1 MSQSQILIL
10 GLLAATCA
18 LFLWARWRH
27 DVVAVA
33 SLLAAVFCGL
43 VPMNEAF
50 AGFSHPAVISVACIL
65 ILSKALEESGAIDIA
80 ARRLIPGDRLGFTG
94 TVAVLCVLVATLSA
108 FMNNVG
114 ALALLMPLALRIAAR
129 QGQPGGRYLM
139 PLAFASLLGGM
150 TTLIGTPPNLIVSS
164 YRTQDGNNGFAMFDF
179 AEVGVAV
186 ALSGILV
193 LILGARFLVPA
204 RERAGADSFEI
215 GAYLTEA
222 RVLPHSRLVGRT
234 LAEAEQALQAA
245 DAQILGLIRNRVRL
259 MAPNMDRSILAN
271 DILLIEAEMMQL
283 APLLGGTGLALAAA
297 EGGATDNG
305 TSTGARPTNPLDLST
320 LAELVVLPTSSCVGR
335 SAAELHLRSVY
346 GINLLAISRQ
356 GQRSTTRLRTTRF
369 RAGDVLLLQGTPK
382 RVAEFAAAS
391 GCVPLAGRDLRFPDP
406 ARALRATAIMVGAL
420 ALAASGIVPTALAFA
435 AGALIAVMGRS
446 LPLRQIYE
454 AVDWPVIVMLGAL
467 IPVAGA
473 MDSTGAADAVAKWVI
488 TTFASDDPVIA
499 LVLLLCITMT
509 LTDFMN
515 NAATAAIMCPIAIGI
530 AEQYGVSAD
539 PFLMAIAIGASCSFL
554 TPIGHQN
561 NTLILGPGGFRFG
574 DYWRLGLPLEII
586 VVLVAVP
593 MLLWVWPL

>member
-1 MSQSQILIL
+1 VSQSQILIL

-43 VPMNEAF
+43 VPTGEAF

-65 ILSKALEESGAIDIA
+65 ILSKALEDSGAIDIA
-80 ARRLIPGDRLGFTG
+80 ARRLLPGDRMGFTG

-114 ALALLMPLALRIAAR
+114 ALALLMPVAMRMSMR
-129 QGQPGGRYLM
+129 QGEPVGRYLM

-164 YRTQDGNNGFAMFDF
+164 YRTQDGNNGFGMFDF
-179 AEVGVAV
+179 ADVGVAV
-186 ALSGILV
+186 ALTGILV

-215 GAYLTEA
+215 GAYLTET
-222 RVLPHSRLVGRT
+222 RVLPQSRLVGRT
-234 LAEAEQALQAA
+234 LADAEQALQAA

-259 MAPNMDRSILAN
+259 MAPNMERTILAD
-271 DILLIEAEMMQL
+271 DILIIEAEILHL
-283 APLLGGTGLALAAA
+283 APLLGGTGLALAEAK
-297 EGGATDNG
+297 GGAPDAGAT
-305 TSTGARPTNPLDLST
+305 TGARAANPLDLST
-320 LAELVVLPTSSCVGR
+320 LAELVVLPTSSCAGR

-356 GQRSTTRLRTTRF
+356 GQRSTTRLRTTGF
-369 RAGDVLLLQGTPK
+369 RAGDVLLLQGAPD

-391 GCVPLAGRDLRFPDP
+391 GCVPLADRELRLPDP
-406 ARALRATAIMVGAL
+406 GRALRATAIMVGAL
-420 ALAASGIVPTALAFA
+420 AVAASGIVPPAVAFA
-435 AGALIAVMGRS
+435 AGALIAVIVRS
-446 LPLRQIYE
+446 LPVRQIYE

-473 MDSTGAADAVAKWVI
+473 MESTGAADAIAHWGI
-488 TTFASDDPVIA
+488 NTFASEDPALA
-499 LVLLLCITMT
+499 LVLLLVITVT

-515 NAATAAIMCPIAIGI
+515 NAATAAVMCPIAIGI
-530 AEQYGVSAD
+530 AGQYGVSAD
-539 PFLMAIAIGASCSFL
+539 PFLMAVAIGASCSFL

-574 DYWRLGLPLEII
+574 DYWRLGLPLEVAVI
-586 VVLVAVP
+586 LVAVP

>member
-1 MSQSQILIL
+1 VTNSQILIL
-10 GLLAATCA
+10 GLLAATCG

-43 VPMNEAF
+43 VPMGEAF
-50 AGFSHPAVISVACIL
+50 EGFSHPAVISVACIL

-80 ARRLIPGDRLGFTG
+80 ARRLLPGDRLGFTG
-94 TVAVLCVLVATLSA
+94 TVAVLCVLVAALSA

-114 ALALLMPLALRIAAR
+114 ALALLMPVALRMAAR

-164 YRTQDGNNGFAMFDF
+164 FRTQDGQQGFGMFDF
-179 AEVGVAV
+179 SEVGVAI
-186 ALSGILV
+186 ALAGILV
-193 LILGARFLVPA
+193 LILGSRFLVPA

-215 GAYLTEA
+215 GAYLTET
-222 RVLPHSRLVGRT
+222 RVLPQSRLVGRS

-259 MAPNMDRSILAN
+259 MAPNMDRILLAE
-271 DILLIEAEMMQL
+271 DILIIEAEILHL
-283 APLLGGTGLALAAA
+283 APLLGGTGLELAEARAGNQDSAAA
-297 EGGATDNG
+297 TNAARAT
-305 TSTGARPTNPLDLST
+305 LDLST
-320 LAELVVLPTSSCVGR
+320 LAELVVLPSATCSGR

-356 GQRSTTRLRTTRF
+356 GQRSTTRLRTTGF
-369 RAGDVLLLQGTPK
+369 RPGDVLLLQGAPD

-391 GCVPLAGRDLRFPDP
+391 GCVPLADRELRLPDP
-406 ARALRATAIMVGAL
+406 ARALRATLIMASAL
-420 ALAASGIVPTALAFA
+420 AVAASGIVPPAVAFA
-435 AGALIAVMGRS
+435 AGALVAVIARS

-473 MDSTGAADAVAKWVI
+473 MESTGAADAVAHWGI
-488 TTFASDDPVIA
+488 ATFASENPVIA
-499 LVLLLCITMT
+499 LVLLLVITIT

-515 NAATAAIMCPIAIGI
+515 NAATAAVMCPIAIGI
-530 AEQYGVSAD
+530 AGQYGVSAD
-539 PFLMAIAIGASCSFL
+539 PFLMAVAIGASCSFM

-574 DYWRLGLPLEII
+574 DYWRLGLPLEIT
-586 VVLVAVP
+586 VVIVAVP

>member
-1 MSQSQILIL
+1 VTTSQILIL
-10 GLLAATCA
+10 GLLAATCG

-33 SLLAAVFCGL
+33 SLLAALLCGL
-43 VPMNEAF
+43 VPMGEAF

-94 TVAVLCVLVATLSA
+94 TVAVLCVLVAALSA

-114 ALALLMPLALRIAAR
+114 ALALLMPVALRMAAR

-164 YRTQDGNNGFAMFDF
+164 FRTQDGQQGFGMFDF
-179 AEVGVAV
+179 SEVGLAV

-193 LILGARFLVPA
+193 LILGSRFLVPA

-222 RVLPHSRLVGRT
+222 RVLPQSRLVGRT

-259 MAPNMDRSILAN
+259 MAPNMDRTIHAE
-271 DILLIEAEMMQL
+271 DILIIEAEILHL
-283 APLLGGTGLALAAA
+283 APLLGGTGLALAEARA
-297 EGGATDNG
+297 GGQDTALTTNASKAT
-305 TSTGARPTNPLDLST
+305 LDLST
-320 LAELVVLPTSSCVGR
+320 LAELVVLPGATCSGR

-356 GQRSTTRLRTTRF
+356 GQRSTTRLRTTGF
-369 RAGDVLLLQGTPK
+369 RPGDVLLLQGAPD

-391 GCVPLAGRDLRFPDP
+391 GCVPLADRELRLPDP
-406 ARALRATAIMVGAL
+406 ARALRATLIMASAL
-420 ALAASGIVPTALAFA
+420 AVAASGIVPTAVAFA
-435 AGALIAVMGRS
+435 AGALIAVIARS
-446 LPLRQIYE
+446 LPVRQIYE

-473 MDSTGAADAVAKWVI
+473 MDSTGAADAVAKWGI
-488 TTFASDDPVIA
+488 STFASEDPVIA
-499 LVLLLCITMT
+499 LVLLLCITIT

-515 NAATAAIMCPIAIGI
+515 NAATAAVMCPIAIGI
-530 AEQYGVSAD
+530 AGQYGVSAD
-539 PFLMAIAIGASCSFL
+539 PFLMAVAIGASCSFL

-574 DYWRLGLPLEII
+574 DYWRLGLPLEIT
-586 VVLVAVP
+586 VVIVAVP

>member
-1 MSQSQILIL
+1 MTTSQILIL
-10 GLLAATCA
+10 GLLAATCG

-33 SLLAAVFCGL
+33 SLLAALLCGL
-43 VPMNEAF
+43 VPMGEAF

-94 TVAVLCVLVATLSA
+94 TVAVLCVLVAALSA

-114 ALALLMPLALRIAAR
+114 ALALLMPVALRMAAR

-164 YRTQDGNNGFAMFDF
+164 FRTQDGQQGFGMFDF
-179 AEVGVAV
+179 SEVGLAV

-193 LILGARFLVPA
+193 LILGSRFLVPA

-222 RVLPHSRLVGRT
+222 RVLPQSRLVGRT

-259 MAPNMDRSILAN
+259 MAPNMDRTIHAE
-271 DILLIEAEMMQL
+271 DILIIEAEILHL
-283 APLLGGTGLALAAA
+283 APLLGGTGLALAEARA
-297 EGGATDNG
+297 GGQDTALTTNASKAT
-305 TSTGARPTNPLDLST
+305 LDLST
-320 LAELVVLPTSSCVGR
+320 LAELVVLPGATCSGR

-356 GQRSTTRLRTTRF
+356 GQRSTTRLRTTGF
-369 RAGDVLLLQGTPK
+369 RPGDVLLLQGAPD

-391 GCVPLAGRDLRFPDP
+391 GCVPLADRELRLPDP
-406 ARALRATAIMVGAL
+406 ARALRATLIMASAL
-420 ALAASGIVPTALAFA
+420 AVAASGIVPTAVAFA
-435 AGALIAVMGRS
+435 AGALIAVIARS
-446 LPLRQIYE
+446 LPVRQIYE

-473 MDSTGAADAVAKWVI
+473 MDSTGAADAVAKWGI
-488 TTFASDDPVIA
+488 STFASEDPVIA
-499 LVLLLCITMT
+499 LVLLLCITIT

-515 NAATAAIMCPIAIGI
+515 NAATAAVMCPIAIGI
-530 AEQYGVSAD
+530 AGQYGVSAD
-539 PFLMAIAIGASCSFL
+539 PFLMAVAIGASCSFL

-574 DYWRLGLPLEII
+574 DYWRLGLPLEIT
-586 VVLVAVP
+586 VVIVAVP

>member
-1 MSQSQILIL
+1 VTTSQILIL
-10 GLLAATCA
+10 GLLAATCG

-43 VPMNEAF
+43 VPMGEAF

-114 ALALLMPLALRIAAR
+114 ALALLMPIALRMAAR

-164 YRTQDGNNGFAMFDF
+164 FRTQDGQQGFGMFDF
-179 AEVGVAV
+179 SEVGLAV

-215 GAYLTEA
+215 GAYLTET
-222 RVLPHSRLVGRT
+222 RVLPQSRLVGRS

-259 MAPNMDRSILAN
+259 MAPNMDRTILAE
-271 DILLIEAEMMQL
+271 DILIIEAEILHL
-283 APLLGGTGLALAAA
+283 APLLGGTGLELAEARAGGQDTALTTNASK
-297 EGGATDNG
+297 AT
-305 TSTGARPTNPLDLST
+305 LDLST
-320 LAELVVLPTSSCVGR
+320 LAELVVLPSATCSGR

-356 GQRSTTRLRTTRF
+356 GQRSTTRLRTTGF
-369 RAGDVLLLQGTPK
+369 RPGDVLLLQGAPD

-391 GCVPLAGRDLRFPDP
+391 GCVPLADRELRLPDP
-406 ARALRATAIMVGAL
+406 ARALRATLIMASAL
-420 ALAASGIVPTALAFA
+420 AVAASGIVPPAVAFA
-435 AGALIAVMGRS
+435 AGALIAVIARS
-446 LPLRQIYE
+446 LPVRQIYE

-473 MDSTGAADAVAKWVI
+473 MDSTGAADAVAKWGI
-488 TTFASDDPVIA
+488 STFASEDPVIA
-499 LVLLLCITMT
+499 LVLLLCITIT

-515 NAATAAIMCPIAIGI
+515 NAATAAVMCPIAIGI
-530 AEQYGVSAD
+530 AGQYGVSAD
-539 PFLMAIAIGASCSFL
+539 PFLMAVAIGASCSFM

-574 DYWRLGLPLEII
+574 DYWRLGLPLEIT
-586 VVLVAVP
+586 VVIVAVP

>member
-1 MSQSQILIL
+1 MTSSQILIL
-10 GLLAATCA
+10 GLLAATCG

-43 VPMNEAF
+43 VPMGEAF
-50 AGFSHPAVISVACIL
+50 QGFSHPAVISVACIL

-80 ARRLIPGDRLGFTG
+80 ARRLLPGDRFGFTG

-114 ALALLMPLALRIAAR
+114 ALALLMPVALRMAAR

-164 YRTQDGNNGFAMFDF
+164 FRTQEGQQGFGMFDF
-179 AEVGVAV
+179 SEVGVAV

-193 LILGARFLVPA
+193 LILGSRFLVPA

-215 GAYLTEA
+215 GAYLTET
-222 RVLPHSRLVGRT
+222 RVLPQSRLAGRS

-259 MAPNMDRSILAN
+259 MAPNMDRTILAE
-271 DILLIEAEMMQL
+271 DILIIEAEILHL
-283 APLLGGTGLALAAA
+283 APLLGGTGLELAEARA
-297 EGGATDNG
+297 GSQDAGPSTNATK
-305 TSTGARPTNPLDLST
+305 TTLDLST
-320 LAELVVLPTSSCVGR
+320 LAELVVLPSATCSGR

-356 GQRSTTRLRTTRF
+356 GQRSTTRLRTTGF
-369 RAGDVLLLQGTPK
+369 RPGDVLLLQGAPD

-391 GCVPLAGRDLRFPDP
+391 GCVPLADRELRLPDP
-406 ARALRATAIMVGAL
+406 ARALRATLIMASAL
-420 ALAASGIVPTALAFA
+420 AVAASGIVPPAVAFA
-435 AGALIAVMGRS
+435 AGALIAVIARS

-473 MDSTGAADAVAKWVI
+473 MESTGAADAVAQWGI
-488 TTFASDDPVIA
+488 ATFASENPVIA
-499 LVLLLCITMT
+499 LVLLLVITIT

-515 NAATAAIMCPIAIGI
+515 NAATAAVMCPIAIGI
-530 AEQYGVSAD
+530 AGQYGVSAD
-539 PFLMAIAIGASCSFL
+539 PFLMAVAIGASCSFM

-574 DYWRLGLPLEII
+574 DYWRLGLPLEIT
-586 VVLVAVP
+586 VVVVAVP